1 MLNLIQTEFLK
12 LRRKKMIW
20 VMLLVALIMPFFAY
34 LYFSYLGQTNVDPMA
49 FYKWSAFGITLFILL
64 PFVLGTLCIT
74 LIHDENQYDMLKQL
88 WIIPVSKMGYFF
100 SKFVVVLLYSIVFML
115 ITAVASV
122 LSSTLSGIVT
132 LDLQSILFLF

>member
-49 FYKWSAFGITLFILL
+49 FYKWSEMVCLWNYTIYTLTF
-64 PFVLGTLCIT
+64 CIGNA
-74 LIHDENQYDMLKQL
+74 LH
-88 WIIPVSKMGYFF
+88 
-100 SKFVVVLLYSIVFML
+100 YSD
-115 ITAVASV
+115 TR
-122 LSSTLSGIVT
+122 
-132 LDLQSILFLF
+132 